1 MRLPTVPALDEIL
14 TGVCHV
20 SYWTE
25 DPSTLNSHFGS
36 EADLKS
42 LSDELHKRSM
52 YLMVD
57 VVINHLVATQN
68 PPQYSSFPS
77 PFSAQS
83 AFHAEQ
89 FIQATDYPSPPF
101 SAGNQ
106 TAVEQGWLGDEKLP
120 LVDINTEDQSIQNWW
135 YDWIKNLVS
144 TYSIDGVRID
154 TVKHIRQDFW
164 TGFKDAAGVWSVGEV
179 LANETEYVGPYTS
192 EFRLPCGPKFRVL
205 SRQQSS
211 FLRFSTTRPGSLSS
225 TVS

>member
-1 MRLPTVPALDEIL
+1 MRSPTASALDEIL

-42 LSDELHKRSM
+42 LSDELHKRGM

-68 PPQYSSFPS
+68 PPQYSGFPS

-192 EFRLPCGPKFRVL
+192 KCR
-205 SRQQSS
+205 SRIAPD
-211 FLRFSTTRPGSLSS
+211 LEC
-225 TVS
+225 